1 METCVTFVT
10 LRGLVLFREISE
22 FGPAFRH
29 RNQKRG
35 AFDRNATPSGASGAV
50 GGACSALVRAD
61 HSLTPIA
68 PIARWLRS

>member
-1 METCVTFVT
+1 MAGARLPLSVNGDHLLDLIALAGV
-10 LRGLVLFREISE
+10 
-22 FGPAFRH
+22 
-29 RNQKRG
+29 NQKRG